1 MKKGWIDMTHKFCMQ
16 CIGQGFCPKISV
28 RFVSEQQVKDSDY
41 IRDLKAFARR
51 LEISD
56 CAWHE
61 YLTDLYKDYPG
72 WVIGPSGR
80 EVFLNM
86 EEFERQGI
94 REWFRDFLR
103 PCPDTVQPR
112 VRREAVERVR
122 ILATI
127 LSAHCPVQSALWGVR
142 PANDN
147 RPPNQS

>member
-1 MKKGWIDMTHKFCMQ
+1 MSFQLCPDCVGNGYCSKQNVPLVGDHQ
-16 CIGQGFCPKISV
+16 IGNP
-28 RFVSEQQVKDSDY
+28 DY
-41 IRDLKAFARR
+41 LRDLKAFVKS
-51 LEISD
+51 LDVSD
-56 CAWHE
+56 CRWHE
-61 YLTDLYKDYPG
+61 HLSNLYRDFPG
-72 WVIGPSGR
+72 WVIGPGGR

-127 LSAHCPVQSALWGVR
+127 LSAHFPVQSALWGVR